1 MKTITGI
8 VRNSNPNGTTSPV
21 VGRSIYAIPSPLE
34 SQYLLGGNWSGV
46 WSNTGLAAPYNYG
59 IKALTDAQGAFIFS
73 LPQLSETSVPG
84 GVLQAEWV
92 ILDPLTGISYRGQVS
107 DSIVSPATLKQL
119 VDLYAWTV
127 SSGVVAPGGGAARR
141 GLAPFTP
148 SSGTEVAVAL
158 VPPMPSADY
167 VPVVSNTTDDLGTT
181 NYTATVKAGWT
192 NTEFRVIISDPV
204 PAGRTVNVPYHIQ
217 G

>member
-59 IKALTDAQGAFIFS
+59 IKALTDAQGAFVFS

-84 GVLQAEWV
+84 GVLQAEWL
-92 ILDPLTGISYRGQVS
+92 ILDPLTGIVYRGQVS

-119 VDLYAWTV
+119 LDVYGWTV
-127 SSGVVAPGGGAARR
+127 SSGVVSPGGGAQRR

-148 SSGTEVAVAL
+148 SSGTEVAVAI
-158 VPPMPSADY
+158 VPPMPNADY

-192 NTEFRVIISDPV
+192 NAEFRVILSDPV
-204 PAGRTVNVPYHIQ
+204 PPGRTVNVPYHIE